1 MDTQALKEKI
11 RQLEGLTDEERKGL
25 LALLNHQ
32 KKYGLVW
39 EEKPEEAAK
48 RLRTQLPVLEEVK
61 ERALLSDD
69 PTAPN
74 HILIE
79 GDNLEALVALTYT
92 HEGKVD
98 VIYIDPPYNTGNK
111 DFTYNDCYVDAED
124 GYRHSKWLSF
134 MSKRLKIAKQLLSD
148 RGVIFI
154 SIDDNEQAQLKLLCD
169 EVFGEK
175 NHINTISINMNSLSG
190 VKMTHAIKGKR
201 YPAQKEYLL
210 LYAKGEQRRELIIEK
225 VHKRYWDKEYNMIIP
240 QLTPELFD
248 NFSSMDDGAVNALL
262 SEMSLCSLKDYLKT
276 NGIGETDDWKW
287 HNAYRIFGSKSNRP
301 LANRE
306 RANSYAQDVVC
317 YTNTEGNKRYFMGR
331 FNRKATDPRIE
342 LVQAEANGCYFLSD
356 NWIDISNDGGVAQEG
371 GVVFPKGKKPLQ
383 LIERI
388 LRATNDRN
396 AIILDFFAGSGT
408 TFHAALNLNKEDGG
422 KRTCIISTSNES
434 SICEDITYKRLANVI
449 QGFNQSEGLK
459 SNTLRYYRTKLLP
472 RAETNQNRHALME
485 ACTELLC
492 IQQDLY
498 AELPCF
504 AGRKLNPRKA
514 RYFAQGKRKM
524 LVIYDEQ
531 TIDTF
536 AELLREMEVE
546 EKIRIYLF
554 SFNGYPYTDNFME
567 VLDKVELC
575 ALPQAIYNV
584 YKRVLPKEAD
594 PAKEKEE
601 KA

>member
-1 MDTQALKEKI
+1 MDTQAVKEKI
-11 RQLEGLTDEERKGL
+11 RQLEGLTDEERNGL
-25 LALLNHQ
+25 LALLNPQ

-39 EEKPEEAAK
+39 EEKPEEVEE

-61 ERALLSDD
+61 ERALLSND
-69 PTAPN
+69 PSAPN

-111 DFTYNDCYVDAED
+111 DFSYNDSFVDAED

-248 NFSSMDDGAVNALL
+248 SFSNKDDSVVNSLL
-262 SEMSLCSLKDYLKT
+262 SEMSLCSLKDYLKS
-276 NGIGETDDWKW
+276 NGIEETDDWKW

-306 RANSYAQDVVC
+306 RENTYAQDVVC

-331 FNRKATDPRIE
+331 FNREAKDPRIE

-408 TFHAALNLNKEDGG
+408 TFHAALNLNKEDSG
-422 KRTCIISTSNES
+422 KRTCIISTSNEN
-434 SICEDITYKRLANVI
+434 SICESITYKRLVNVI

-459 SNTLRYYRTKLLP
+459 ANTLRYYRTKLLP
-472 RAETNQNRHALME
+472 RVDTNQNRRALMA

-492 IQQDLY
+492 IEQDLY
-498 AELPCF
+498 EEQPCF

-514 RYFAQGKRKM
+514 RYFAQGKRRM

-531 TIDTF
+531 TVDTF

-546 EKIRIYLF
+546 ERIRILQWLSAY
-554 SFNGYPYTDNFME
+554 G
-567 VLDKVELC
+567 
-575 ALPQAIYNV
+575 
-584 YKRVLPKEAD
+584 
-594 PAKEKEE
+594 
-601 KA
+601 